1 MARSLLDI
9 KLERVRLYNVFGWL
23 LKAVFFNL
31 CANSHYI
38 SEQKRSMT
46 NEPMVG
52 HFTVQVCVIIL
63 SNE

>member
-1 MARSLLDI
+1 MDI
-9 KLERVRLYNVFGWL
+9 KTEKVRLCNVFGQF

-38 SEQKRSMT
+38 SEQKRNMT
-46 NEPMVG
+46 NEPAVG